1 MNFKATFFLALLGS
15 SFSHTA
21 GAAIDR
27 VDPPNWWVGMADS
40 SLQLMM
46 YGNDIGYGS
55 LASESGDA
63 TIKRVTSGDS
73 PNYLFVDLAIDADAE
88 PQIVEFLYTSAD
100 GTMSEVSYPLHARRE
115 KSSDRQG
122 FGARDAVYLIMPYRF
137 ANGDPSNDTV
147 DHLHEPADGQHPYGR
162 HGGDL
167 AGIKKISTTSHNSE

>member
-115 KSSDRQG
+115 K
-122 FGARDAVYLIMPYRF
+122 
-137 ANGDPSNDTV
+137 
-147 DHLHEPADGQHPYGR
+147 
-162 HGGDL
+162 
-167 AGIKKISTTSHNSE
+167 